1 MNEPIVIENLTKY
14 YNKFLA
20 LDNVSLTVEGN
31 ENVGFLGPNGAG
43 KSTTLKILCGLI
55 RASSG
60 KAYIKGFNI
69 TTQKEKALSQIG
81 TIIETPE
88 FYGFLTSIEGN

>member
-14 YNKFLA
+14 YNNFLA
-20 LDNVSLTVEGN
+20 LDNVSLRIEGN

-55 RASSG
+55 STTSG
-60 KAYIKGFNI
+60 KAYINGFNVA
-69 TTQKEKALSQIG
+69 TQKKKRSRKSERLSKRLNS
-81 TIIETPE
+81 TV
-88 FYGFLTSIEGN
+88 F